1 MNENLVVFLHGV
13 CAALAWGIGRVFLQ
27 FWTDHRDPLFA
38 YFGAAFWILA
48 LNWILLPILDPADEA
63 RPYVY
68 VLRLFA
74 FLLIIAAIVAKNRR
88 EQT

>member
-1 MNENLVVFLHGV
+1 MRTSSCFCKGCLPGQSGEPSAVLD
-13 CAALAWGIGRVFLQ
+13 
-27 FWTDHRDPLFA
+27 DHRDRLCA
-38 YFGAAFWILA
+38 YFGVVFWMLA
-48 LNWILLPILDPADEA
+48 LNWTLLPILDPTDDAG
-63 RPYVY
+63 PYVY

>member
-1 MNENLVVFLHGV
+1 MNENLVVFLQGI
-13 CAALAWGIGRVFLQ
+13 CAALAWAIGRVFLQ
-27 FWTDHRDPLFA
+27 FWKDHRDPLFA
-38 YFGAAFWILA
+38 YFGAAFWMLA
-48 LNWILLPILDPADEA
+48 LNWTLLPILGPTDEA

-88 EQT
+88 EHT